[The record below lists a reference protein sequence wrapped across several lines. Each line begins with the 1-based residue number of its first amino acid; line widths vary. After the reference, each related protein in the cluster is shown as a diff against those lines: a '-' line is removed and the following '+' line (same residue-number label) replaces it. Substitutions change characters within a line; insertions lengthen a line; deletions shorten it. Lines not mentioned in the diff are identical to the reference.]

1 MSYRGGFKMAKYLSI
16 NRKKVKASKSVNGL
30 VKEYFRD
37 EKNADKSDDGHRL
50 IDVAKTKDNVI
61 LYHFRSNNLD
71 QARRKS
77 IKIVNQKRSERPDDF
92 VRRADYSSEKSYK
105 SALNSARR
113 KLRKDGVDVITSVV
127 QPSADFINQFDRS
140 QQIQFFQDCLDV
152 MNSDRETYGR
162 TLAAVVHFD
171 ENIPHMQVISSTIS
185 LQTLNFMTKKCLV
198 TKLK

>member
-1 MSYRGGFKMAKYLSI
+1 MAKYLSI

-61 LYHFRSNNLD
+61 LYHSRSNNLD

-77 IKIVNQKRSERPDDF
+77 IKVVNQKRSERPDDF
-92 VRRADYSSEKSYK
+92 VRRSDYFSEKSYK